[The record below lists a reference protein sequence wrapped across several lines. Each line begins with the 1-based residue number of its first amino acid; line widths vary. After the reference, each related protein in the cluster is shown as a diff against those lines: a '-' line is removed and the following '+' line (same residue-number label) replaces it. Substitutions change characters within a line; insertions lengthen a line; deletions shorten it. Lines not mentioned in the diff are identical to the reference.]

1 MFESKVDMR
10 SKKAMIDFLVN
21 HFRYDTMNSWNRSTA
36 YANNMK
42 ITHLDLPSETKD
54 KLWDMLDVDCD
65 ELRWSWDN
73 LIEDFERETG
83 YTAGWNGRSGG
94 YLVMYEFKL
103 EPSEWKSYCTKCGQ
117 RNYTL
122 VTETNCKCGRCG
134 QDTRRNYDKQPMRK
148 AVYPGRSI
156 DDYDAEDFAE
166 YDMDLLKER
175 VKLVQRFDQLCSDII
190 AEAVYYAENYEVED
204 EEYTVVKTRKV
215 LKEKAM

>member
-65 ELRWSWDN
+65 ELRWEWED
-73 LIEDFERETG
+73 LIADFESDTG

-94 YLVMYEFKL
+94 YLVMYEFCM
-103 EPSEWKSYCTKCGQ
+103 ESTGYKSYCTNCYQ
-117 RNYTL
+117 RNYQL
-122 VTETNCKCGRCG
+122 ATETNCKCGVCG
-134 QDTRRNYDKQPMRK
+134 NNTRVNYDKPPMRK
-148 AVYPGRSI
+148 VTYPGRSI
-156 DDYDAEDFAE
+156 DDFDAEEFAE
-166 YDMDLLKER
+166 YDMDWLRER
-175 VKLVQRFDQLCSDII
+175 VKLVQRFDQLCNDII
-190 AEAVYYAENYEVED
+190 EVAVYFAENYEVED
-204 EEYTVVKTRKV
+204 EEYTVVQTRKV
-215 LKEKAM
+215 LKANA

>member
-21 HFRYDTMNSWNRSTA
+21 HFRYDTMNSWNRCTS

-42 ITHLDLPSETKD
+42 ITHLDLSHDIKD

-65 ELRWSWDN
+65 ELRCSWED
-73 LIEDFERETG
+73 LISDFERETG
-83 YTAGWNGRSGG
+83 YTAGWNGRSSG
-94 YLVMYEFKL
+94 YLVMYEFEMK
-103 EPSEWKSYCTKCGQ
+103 PTGYKSFCTNCGQ
-117 RNYTL
+117 RNYQL
-122 VTETNCKCGRCG
+122 ATETNCKCGVCG
-134 QDTRRNYDKQPMRK
+134 QNARRNYEKPPMQK
-148 AVYPGRSI
+148 SVFSRSI
-156 DDYDAEDFAE
+156 DDFDAQDFAE
-166 YDMDLLKER
+166 YDMDWLKER